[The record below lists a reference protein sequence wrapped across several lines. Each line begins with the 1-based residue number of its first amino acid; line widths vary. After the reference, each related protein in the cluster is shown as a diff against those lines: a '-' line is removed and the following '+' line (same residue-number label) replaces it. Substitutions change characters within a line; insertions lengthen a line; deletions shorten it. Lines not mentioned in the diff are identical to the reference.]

1 MCVLELPDGKL
12 HILYLYFLLRRRIRL
27 SVTPVMQD
35 L

>member
-1 MCVLELPDGKL
+1 MYVLELLDVKL

-27 SVTPVMQD
+27 SVTPVMHD